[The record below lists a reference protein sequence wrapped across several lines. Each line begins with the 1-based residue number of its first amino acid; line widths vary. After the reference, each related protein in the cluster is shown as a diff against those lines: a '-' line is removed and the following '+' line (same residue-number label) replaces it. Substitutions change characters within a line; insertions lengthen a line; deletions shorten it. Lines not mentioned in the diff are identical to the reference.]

1 MSIYDLIDQKV
12 IDYAEIVVCLFD
24 HCNLNCIFCPQI
36 HDDVL
41 GASRKEILAK
51 TESITSWINNNNRS
65 QYFKIHLMGGELFQD
80 RWTDIGF
87 LDYYKEFVT
96 EIRSGVTDKNKEVHI
111 NFVSNLVFSNVNTVL
126 DFLNKNEYGLSVSYD
141 PVGRFNVNQRQ
152 IFIKNIEHFKNN
164 ISMISMQMTKQNIL
178 AILNG
183 DEYFDYLYNNFL
195 IDWDSFIP
203 AINGSEKLMPKESE
217 LLEFYK
223 LLVTKYPKCLNV
235 DHFVNQ
241 KEQNKMTCTRGNNL
255 TVLKDG
261 TIPPGCSS
269 SLFVSDNASKTED
282 VVTNFLDKYN
292 CFECEFYKRCPL
304 TCFVKANYSKIVE
317 DIDDCVFKETFKYI
331 DSIHQSPAR

>member
-12 IDYAEIVVCLFD
+12 IDYAEIVICLFD

-36 HDDVL
+36 HDDIS
-41 GASRKEILAK
+41 GASRKEILEKAPAVI
-51 TESITSWINNNNRS
+51 EWINNNSRS
-65 QYFKIHLMGGELFQD
+65 KYFKIHLMGGELFQD
-80 RWTDIGF
+80 RWTDNRF
-87 LDYYKEFVT
+87 LDYYDEFANSVK
-96 EIRSGVTDKNKEVHI
+96 SGITDKDKNVVI
-111 NFVSNLVFSNVNTVL
+111 NFVSNLVFDNTSTVIH
-126 DFLNKNEYGLSVSYD
+126 FLNKNKYSLSVSYD
-141 PVGRFNVNQRQ
+141 PVGRFNTNQRKT
-152 IFIKNIEHFKNN
+152 FIRNVELFKDN
-164 ISMISMQMTKQNIL
+164 ISMISMQMTKQNIH
-178 AILNG
+178 AVLNG
-183 DEYFDYLYNNFL
+183 DAYFDYLYDNFL

-203 AINGSEKLMPKESE
+203 AIDDSEKLMPKESE

-255 TVLKDG
+255 TILKDG

-269 SLFVSDNASKTED
+269 SLFVDDNASKTED
-282 VVTNFLDKYN
+282 VVINFLDKYN

-331 DSIHQSPAR
+331 DSIHQSAAR